1 MKVMRSIKVICLIFP
16 AVFLFQCGDTFS
28 DFFNDPDNTGTAQWA
43 IQGKCADKKC
53 MFNAVAVD
61 NEGNAYAAGY
71 ISTYGEFDFG
81 GNCKKIPCQSSLLC
95 TVLVKYNSSGVAQ
108 WAKTVDVSVSGSS
121 CSFNSVAVDGSGNIY
136 AVGNIQTMDEYDF
149 GGIRQSVKGKYSGL
163 NTVIV
168 KYNSNGVAQWA
179 KTVETSSG
187 SSEFKGV
194 SVDEAGNA
202 YAVGYVSGGTYSF
215 GGLNSEVTGAINGK
229 NAVVVKYN
237 SSGVAQWATSVK
249 RADGDCLFNK
259 VAVDRLGNVYAVGT
273 LNRLGNY
280 SFDGTTI
287 VSGLY
292 DGFNVVIVKYNTAGI
307 VQWAKD
313 IQSASN
319 ASVYNG
325 VAVDRS
331 GNAYAV
337 GTVFGNMDF
346 DFGGD
351 SKLFKCKSVGNN
363 AVIVK
368 YNSSGV
374 AQWATPVQD
383 SPLHSYFNSAAID
396 IAGNIY
402 AVGYT
407 DGQGL
412 FNFGGNSISYN
423 VNTGPR
429 NTVIV
434 KYNSSGV
441 AQWATPDKDIS
452 DACFTGIAVDH
463 SGDSYAVGYVRP
475 NYIPVI
481 NTLSPFDFGGKS
493 HSFIGPSSVKN
504 TIIVKYY

>member
-1 MKVMRSIKVICLIFP
+1 MKVIRSIKVICLIFP

-259 VAVDRLGNVYAVGT
+259 VAVDRSGNSYAVGS
-273 LNRLGNY
+273 LNGNGVAGSTFSFGNSIGDITAVYLGLN
-280 SFDGTTI
+280 T
-287 VSGLY
+287 
-292 DGFNVVIVKYNTAGI
+292 VIVKYNVDGI
-307 VQWAKD
+307 AEWAKAIETGSD
-313 IQSASN
+313 QSEF
-319 ASVYNG
+319 NG
-325 VAVDRS
+325 VSVDQS

-337 GTVFGNMDF
+337 GYVTGNNNF
-346 DFGGD
+346 SFGGD
-351 SKLFKCKSVGNN
+351 SELFRCRSGVKNS
-363 AVIVK
+363 VIVK
-368 YNSSGV
+368 YNVSGV
-374 AQWATPVQD
+374 AQWASLIYD
-383 SPLHSYFNSAAID
+383 SPLHSVFVSAAVD
-396 IAGNIY
+396 V
-402 AVGYT
+402 VGIFM
-407 DGQGL
+407 L
-412 FNFGGNSISYN
+412 
-423 VNTGPR
+423 
-429 NTVIV
+429 
-434 KYNSSGV
+434 
-441 AQWATPDKDIS
+441 
-452 DACFTGIAVDH
+452 
-463 SGDSYAVGYVRP
+463 
-475 NYIPVI
+475 
-481 NTLSPFDFGGKS
+481 
-493 HSFIGPSSVKN
+493 
-504 TIIVKYY
+504 